1 VFDHNQPN
9 FADRHIGPD
18 ADAVATMLKTIG
30 VGSLDELA
38 DKALP
43 AGILDAL
50 SDDGVAPGLDQ
61 LLPAASEH
69 EALAEL
75 RAMADSNT
83 VAVSMIGQG
92 YFDTLTP
99 PVLRRNIL
107 ENPAWYTAYT
117 PYQPEISQGRLE
129 ALLNFQ
135 TMVADLTG
143 LEVANA
149 SMLDEGTAAAEA
161 MTLMHRAVR
170 GPSSRL
176 AVDTDVY
183 RQTAAILTTRAEPL
197 GIEIVTA
204 DLRAG
209 LPDGDFFGVITQLPG
224 ASGAVVDWTEL
235 VAAAHERGALVAVGA
250 DLLALTLIAPP
261 GDIGADVAF
270 GSTQRFGVPMGFGGP
285 HAGYLAVHAKHARQL
300 PGRLVGVSVDADGSP
315 AFRLALQTRE
325 QHIRRD
331 KATSNICTA
340 QVLLAV
346 IAAMYASYHGA
357 DGLAGIARRV
367 HRHAEMIAGALGDA
381 LVHAKFFD
389 TVLASVPGRAD
400 DVIAAAKA
408 KGVNLWRVDA
418 DHVSVSCDEAT
429 TEEHVATVIEAFGAG
444 RPATSGLGAGRP
456 ATSGLGVASAEPLR
470 ADIATRTSEFL
481 SHPAFTH
488 YRTETEMMRYLRSLA
503 DKDIA
508 LDRSMIPL
516 GSCTM
521 KLNAA
526 AEMEPITWP
535 EFSRQHPF
543 SPASDTPGL
552 RKLIADLET
561 WLTAITGY
569 DAVSLQPNAGSQGEY
584 AGLLAIQAYHAE
596 RGQPDR
602 DVCLIPSSAHGT
614 NAASAALAGMRVVV
628 VACRANGDVDLDD
641 LRAKVTE
648 HADRLS
654 ALMITYPSTH
664 GVYEHDI
671 ADICAAVHDVGGQVY
686 VDGANLNALV
696 GLARPGRFGGDVSHL
711 NLHKTFCI
719 PHGGGGP
726 GVGPVAVRE
735 HLAAYL
741 PGHPLAEELPEKYT
755 VSSAP
760 YGSASILPITW
771 AYIRMMG
778 AGGLR
783 AASLTAIASANYI
796 ARRLDEYYPVLYTGE
811 NGMVAHECILD
822 LRGITKGTGVTVD
835 DVAKRLADY
844 GFHAPTM
851 SFPVAGT
858 LMVEPTESES
868 LAEVD
873 AFCDAMIAIRG
884 EIDKVAARLWP
895 IDDNPLRGAPHTAE
909 CLLVADWDHPY
920 TREQAAYPL
929 GKGFR
934 PKVWPPVRRID
945 GAYGDRN
952 LVCSCPPVEAFA

>member
-1 VFDHNQPN
+1 MTDQPT
-9 FADRHIGPD
+9 FAARHIGPD
-18 ADAVATMLKTIG
+18 SQAVAAMLAVIG
-30 VGSLDELA
+30 VDSFEELA
-38 DKALP
+38 AKAVP
-43 AGILDAL
+43 TGILDKRTNGGA
-50 SDDGVAPGLDQ
+50 APGLDR
-61 LLPAASEH
+61 LPPAASET

-75 RAMADSNT
+75 RALADANT

-92 YFDTLTP
+92 YYDTLTP
-99 PVLRRNIL
+99 PVLLRNIM

-161 MTLMHRAVR
+161 MTLMRRAAR
-170 GPSSRL
+170 GTTNRV
-176 AVDTDVY
+176 AVDVDVFA
-183 RQTAAILTTRAEPL
+183 QTAAVLATRAKPL

-204 DLRAG
+204 DLHDG
-209 LPDGDFFGVITQLPG
+209 LPEGDFFGVITQLPD
-224 ASGAVVDWTEL
+224 ASGRITDWAAL
-235 VAAAHERGALVAVGA
+235 VEQAHDRGALVAIGA
-250 DLLALTLIAPP
+250 DLLALTVITPP
-261 GDIGADVAF
+261 GEIGADVAF
-270 GSTQRFGVPMGFGGP
+270 GTTQRFGVPMGFGGP
-285 HAGYLAVHAKHARQL
+285 HAGYLAVHTKHARQL
-300 PGRLVGVSVDADGSP
+300 PGRLVGVSMDADGSP
-315 AFRLALQTRE
+315 AYRLALQTRE

-346 IAAMYASYHGA
+346 VAAMYASYHGA
-357 DGLAGIARRV
+357 DGLTAIARRV
-367 HRHAEMIAGALGDA
+367 HAHAGTIAAALGDA
-381 LVHAKFFD
+381 LVYDKYFD
-389 TVLASVPGRAD
+389 TVLAHVPGRAGE
-400 DVIAAAKA
+400 VVAAAKE
-408 KGVNLWRVDA
+408 KGINLWRVDD
-418 DHVSVSCDEAT
+418 DHVSVACDEAT
-429 TEEHVATVIEAFGAG
+429 TDEHVAAVMDAFGVAPTE
-444 RPATSGLGAGRP
+444 PA
-456 ATSGLGVASAEPLR
+456 R

-481 SHPAFTH
+481 THPAFTQ
-488 YRTETEMMRYLRSLA
+488 YRTETAMMRYLRALA

-535 EFSRQHPF
+535 EFARQHPF
-543 SPASDTPGL
+543 APASDTAGL
-552 RKLIADLET
+552 RRLIADLER
-561 WLTAITGY
+561 WLVEITGY

-584 AGLLAIQAYHAE
+584 AGLLAIHEYLAS
-596 RGQPDR
+596 RGEPHR

-614 NAASAALAGMRVVV
+614 NAASAALAGLRVVV
-628 VACRANGDVDLDD
+628 VACRDNGDVDLDD
-641 LRAKVTE
+641 LRAKVAD
-648 HADRLS
+648 HADRLA

-671 ADICAAVHDVGGQVY
+671 AEICAAVHDAGGQVY
-686 VDGANLNALV
+686 IDGANLNALV

-726 GVGPVAVRE
+726 GVGPVAVRS
-735 HLAAYL
+735 HLTPFL
-741 PGHPLAEELPEKYT
+741 PGHPFAPELPQGPPI
-755 VSSAP
+755 SSAP

-778 AGGLR
+778 ADGLR

-796 ARRLDEYYPVLYTGE
+796 ARRLDEYFPVLYTGE

-822 LRGITKGTGVTVD
+822 LRGITKSTGVTVD

-858 LMVEPTESES
+858 LMVEPTESET
-868 LAEVD
+868 LTEVD
-873 AFCDAMIAIRG
+873 AFCDAMIAIRA
-884 EIDKVAARLWP
+884 EIDRVGAGEWP
-895 IDDNPLRGAPHTAE
+895 ADDNPLRGAPHTAE
-909 CLLVADWDHPY
+909 CLMVAGWDHPY
-920 TREQAAYPL
+920 TREEAAYPL
-929 GKGFR
+929 GKNFR

>member
-1 VFDHNQPN
+1 MTDQSA
-9 FADRHIGPD
+9 FAARHIGPD
-18 ADAVATMLKTIG
+18 SQAVAAMLAVIG
-30 VGSLDELA
+30 VDSFEELA
-38 DKALP
+38 SKAVP
-43 AGILDAL
+43 TGILDKRTNGGA
-50 SDDGVAPGLDQ
+50 APGLDK
-61 LLPAASEH
+61 LPPAASET

-75 RAMADSNT
+75 RALADANT

-92 YFDTLTP
+92 YYDTLTP
-99 PVLRRNIL
+99 PVLLRNVL

-161 MTLMHRAVR
+161 MTLMHRAAR
-170 GPSSRL
+170 GTTNRL
-176 AVDTDVY
+176 VVDTDVFA
-183 RQTAAILTTRAEPL
+183 QTAAVLATRAKPL

-204 DLRAG
+204 DLRDG

-224 ASGAVVDWTEL
+224 ASGRVTDWAAL
-235 VAAAHERGALVAVGA
+235 VAQAHDRGALVAIGA
-250 DLLALTLIAPP
+250 DLLALTLITPP
-261 GDIGADVAF
+261 GEIGADVAF
-270 GSTQRFGVPMGFGGP
+270 GTTQRLGVPMGFGGP
-285 HAGYLAVHAKHARQL
+285 HAGYLAVHTKHARQL
-300 PGRLVGVSVDADGSP
+300 PGRLVGVSQDVDGSP
-315 AFRLALQTRE
+315 AYRLALQTRE

-346 IAAMYASYHGA
+346 MAAMYASYHGA
-357 DGLAGIARRV
+357 DGLTEIARRV
-367 HRHAEMIAGALGDA
+367 HAHAETIAAAVGDA
-381 LVHAKFFD
+381 LVHDKYFD
-389 TVLASVPGRAD
+389 TVLAQVPGRAGE
-400 DVIAAAKA
+400 VVAAAKE
-408 KGVNLWRVDA
+408 KGINLWQVDD
-418 DHVSVSCDEAT
+418 DHVSVACDEAT
-429 TEEHVATVIEAFGAG
+429 TDAHVAAVIDAFGVAPTE
-444 RPATSGLGAGRP
+444 PARVDVNMG
-456 ATSGLGVASAEPLR
+456 
-470 ADIATRTSEFL
+470 ATRTSEFL
-481 SHPAFTH
+481 THPAFTQ
-488 YRTETEMMRYLRSLA
+488 YRTETAMMRYLRALA

-535 EFSRQHPF
+535 EFARQHPF
-543 SPASDTPGL
+543 APASDTAGL
-552 RKLIADLET
+552 RRLIADLES
-561 WLTAITGY
+561 WLVQITGY

-584 AGLLAIQAYHAE
+584 AGLLAIHEYHAS
-596 RGQPDR
+596 RGEPHR
-602 DVCLIPSSAHGT
+602 DICLIPSSAHGT
-614 NAASAALAGMRVVV
+614 NAASAALAGLRVVV
-628 VACRANGDVDLDD
+628 VACRDNGDVDLDD
-641 LRAKVTE
+641 LRAKVAE
-648 HADRLS
+648 HADRLA
-654 ALMITYPSTH
+654 ALMVTYPSTH

-671 ADICAAVHDVGGQVY
+671 ADICAAVHDAGGQVY
-686 VDGANLNALV
+686 IDGANLNALV
-696 GLARPGRFGGDVSHL
+696 GLARPGKFGGDVSHL

-726 GVGPVAVRE
+726 GVGPVAARS
-735 HLAAYL
+735 HLAPFL
-741 PGHPLAEELPEKYT
+741 PGHPFAPELPQGPP

-778 AGGLR
+778 ADGLR

-796 ARRLDEYYPVLYTGE
+796 ARRLDEYFPVLYTGE

-822 LRGITKGTGVTVD
+822 LRAITKSTGVTVD

-868 LAEVD
+868 LIEVD
-873 AFCDAMIAIRG
+873 AFCEAMIAIRG
-884 EIDKVAARLWP
+884 EIDKVAAGLWSGE
-895 IDDNPLRGAPHTAE
+895 DNPLRGAPHTAE
-909 CLLVADWDHPY
+909 CLLVTDWDHPY
-920 TREQAAYPL
+920 TREEAAYPL
-929 GKGFR
+929 GKNFR

>member
-1 VFDHNQPN
+1 
-9 FADRHIGPD
+9 
-18 ADAVATMLKTIG
+18 
-30 VGSLDELA
+30 
-38 DKALP
+38 
-43 AGILDAL
+43 
-50 SDDGVAPGLDQ
+50 
-61 LLPAASEH
+61 
-69 EALAEL
+69 
-75 RAMADSNT
+75 MADSNT

-161 MTLMHRAVR
+161 MTLMHRAVK
-170 GPSSRL
+170 GPSRRL

-183 RQTAAILTTRAEPL
+183 RQTAAVLATRAEPL

-209 LPDGDFFGVITQLPG
+209 LPEGDFFGVITQLPG
-224 ASGAVVDWTEL
+224 ASGCVNDWSRL
-235 VAAAHERGALVAVGA
+235 VHQAHERGALVAVGA
-250 DLLALTLIAPP
+250 DLLALTLITPP

-300 PGRLVGVSVDADGSP
+300 PGRLVGVSQDADGAP
-315 AFRLALQTRE
+315 AYRLALQTRE

-367 HRHAEMIAGALGDA
+367 HARAEAIAGALGDA
-381 LVHAKFFD
+381 LVHDKFFD

-400 DVIAAAKA
+400 GVITAAKA
-408 KGVNLWRVDA
+408 KGINLWRVDD
-418 DHVSVSCDEAT
+418 DHVSISCDEAT
-429 TEEHVATVIEAFGAG
+429 TDEHVAHVIEAFGLAAAQPV
-444 RPATSGLGAGRP
+444 RS
-456 ATSGLGVASAEPLR
+456 E
-470 ADIATRTSEFL
+470 IATRTSEFL
-481 SHPAFTH
+481 THPAFTR

-535 EFSRQHPF
+535 EFARQHPF
-543 SPASDTPGL
+543 APVSDTPGL
-552 RKLIADLET
+552 RTLIADLET

-614 NAASAALAGMRVVV
+614 NAASAALVGMRVVV

-671 ADICAAVHDVGGQVY
+671 AEICAAVHDVGGQVY

-735 HLAAYL
+735 HLAKYL

-822 LRGITKGTGVTVD
+822 LRGITKDTGVTVD

-884 EIDKVAARLWP
+884 EIDKVGSGTWTV
-895 IDDNPLRGAPHTAE
+895 DDNPLRGAPHTAE
-909 CLLVADWDHPY
+909 CLLADDWDHPY
-920 TREQAAYPL
+920 SREQAAYPL

>member
-1 VFDHNQPN
+1 MST

-18 ADAVATMLKTIG
+18 HQAVEAMLAVIG
-30 VGSLDELA
+30 VDSLDELA
-38 DKALP
+38 AKAVP
-43 AGILDAL
+43 TGILDKL
-50 SDDGVAPGLDQ
+50 DDAGPGLVAPGLDR
-61 LLPAASEH
+61 LPAPASEA

-75 RAMADSNT
+75 RALADTNT

-92 YFDTLTP
+92 YYDTLTP
-99 PVLRRNIL
+99 PVLLRNIM

-135 TMVADLTG
+135 TLVSDLTG
-143 LEVANA
+143 LEIANA

-161 MTLMHRAVR
+161 MTLMHRAAAR
-170 GPSSRL
+170 GSSTGRL
-176 AVDTDVY
+176 VVDSDVFA
-183 RQTAAILTTRAEPL
+183 QTAAILATRAKPL

-204 DLRAG
+204 DLRGG
-209 LPDGDFFGVITQLPG
+209 LPDGEFFGVIAQLPG
-224 ASGAVVDWTEL
+224 ASGRITDWTGL
-235 VAAAHERGALVAVGA
+235 IAQAHERGALIAVGA
-250 DLLALTLIAPP
+250 DLLALTLITPP
-261 GDIGADVAF
+261 GEIGADVAF
-270 GSTQRFGVPMGFGGP
+270 GTTQRFGVPMGFGGP
-285 HAGYLAVHAKHARQL
+285 HAGYLAVHTKHARQL

-346 IAAMYASYHGA
+346 MAAMYASYHGA
-357 DGLAGIARRV
+357 EGLTAIARRV
-367 HRHAEMIAGALGDA
+367 HAHAQTIAGALADA
-381 LVHAKFFD
+381 LVHDAYFD
-389 TVLASVPGRAD
+389 TVLARVPGRAD
-400 DVIAAAKA
+400 EVVAAAKA
-408 KGVNLWRVDA
+408 HGVNLWRVDA
-418 DHVSVSCDEAT
+418 DHVSVACDEAT
-429 TEEHVATVIEAFGAG
+429 TDAHVAVVLDAFGVSAG
-444 RPATSGLGAGRP
+444 AHGGT
-456 ATSGLGVASAEPLR
+456 
-470 ADIATRTSEFL
+470 DIASRALEFL
-481 SHPAFTH
+481 THPAFTQ
-488 YRTETEMMRYLRSLA
+488 YRTETAMMRYLRALA

-535 EFSRQHPF
+535 EFARQHPF
-543 SPASDTPGL
+543 APVADTPGL
-552 RKLIADLET
+552 RRLIADLES
-561 WLTAITGY
+561 WLVGITGY

-584 AGLLAIQAYHAE
+584 AGLLAIHEYHASKGE
-596 RGQPDR
+596 PHR
-602 DVCLIPSSAHGT
+602 DICLIPSSAHGT
-614 NAASAALAGMRVVV
+614 NAASAALAGMRVVIV
-628 VACRANGDVDLDD
+628 RCHDDVGRAGDVDLDD
-641 LRAKVTE
+641 LRAKVAE

-654 ALMITYPSTH
+654 TLMITYPSTH

-671 ADICAAVHDVGGQVY
+671 TDICAAVHDAGGQVY

-696 GLARPGRFGGDVSHL
+696 GLARPGKFGGDVSHL

-726 GVGPVAVRE
+726 GVGPVAARS
-735 HLAAYL
+735 HLAPFL
-741 PGHPLAEELPEKYT
+741 PGHPYAPELPEGHP

-778 AGGLR
+778 ADGLR

-796 ARRLDEYYPVLYTGE
+796 ARRLDEYFPVLYTGE

-822 LRGITKGTGVTVD
+822 LRGITKSTGVTVD

-868 LAEVD
+868 LTEVD
-873 AFCDAMIAIRG
+873 AFCEAMIAIRG
-884 EIDKVAARLWP
+884 EIDRVGAGEWP
-895 IDDNPLRGAPHTAE
+895 VEDNPLRGAPHTAE

-920 TREQAAYPL
+920 SREQAAYPL
-929 GKGFR
+929 GAGFR

>member
-1 VFDHNQPN
+1 MFDHHISDQHISDQHQAN

-30 VGSLDELA
+30 MGSLDELA

-50 SDDGVAPGLDQ
+50 SIDGVAPGLDV
-61 LLPAASEH
+61 LPAAATEA

-75 RAMADSNT
+75 RALADTNT

-170 GPSSRL
+170 GPSNRL
-176 AVDTDVY
+176 VVDADVY
-183 RQTAAILTTRAEPL
+183 RQTAAVLATRAEPL

-224 ASGAVVDWTEL
+224 ASGAVLDWTEL
-235 VAAAHERGALVAVGA
+235 VTAAHERGALVAVGA
-250 DLLALTLIAPP
+250 DLLALTLITPP
-261 GDIGADVAF
+261 GEIGADIAF

-285 HAGYLAVHAKHARQL
+285 HAGYLAVHTKHARQL
-300 PGRLVGVSVDADGSP
+300 PGRLVGVSLDADGSP

-367 HRHAEMIAGALGDA
+367 HGHAETIAAALGDA
-381 LVHAKFFD
+381 LVHDTFFD
-389 TVLASVPGRAD
+389 TVLALVPGRAD
-400 DVIAAAKA
+400 AVIAAAKE
-408 KGVNLWRVDA
+408 KGVNLWRVDD

-429 TEEHVATVIEAFGAG
+429 TDAHVRAVLQAFGV
-444 RPATSGLGAGRP
+444 T
-456 ATSGLGVASAEPLR
+456 SAEPVKSDFKS
-470 ADIATRTSEFL
+470 DIASRTSEFL
-481 SHPAFTH
+481 THPAFTR

-526 AEMEPITWP
+526 AEMEPISWP
-535 EFSRQHPF
+535 EFARQHPF
-543 SPASDTPGL
+543 APASDTPGL
-552 RKLIADLET
+552 RKLIADVET
-561 WLTAITGY
+561 WLTAMTGY
-569 DAVSLQPNAGSQGEY
+569 DEVSLQPNAGSQGEY

-596 RGQPDR
+596 GGQPGR

-641 LRAKVTE
+641 LRAKVAE

-671 ADICAAVHDVGGQVY
+671 AEICAAVHDVGGQVY

-726 GVGPVAVRE
+726 GVGPVAVRG
-735 HLAAYL
+735 HLAPYL
-741 PGHPLAEELPEKYT
+741 PGHPLAADLAEKHT

-811 NGMVAHECILD
+811 TGMVAHECILD
-822 LRGITKGTGVTVD
+822 LRGITKATGVTVD

-868 LAEVD
+868 LTEVD
-873 AFCDAMIAIRG
+873 AFCEAMIAIRA
-884 EIDKVAARLWP
+884 EIDQVGAGAWSV
-895 IDDNPLRGAPHTAE
+895 DDNPLRGAPHTAE

-952 LVCSCPPVEAFA
+952 LMCSCPPVEAFA

>member
-1 VFDHNQPN
+1 MPDQST
-9 FADRHIGPD
+9 FAARHIGPD
-18 ADAVATMLKTIG
+18 SQAVTAMLAMIG
-30 VGSLDELA
+30 VDSLDELA
-38 DKALP
+38 SKAVP
-43 AGILDAL
+43 AGILDRLTDSA
-50 SDDGVAPGLDQ
+50 APGLDS
-61 LLPAASEH
+61 LPPAASEA

-75 RAMADSNT
+75 RALADANT

-92 YFDTLTP
+92 YYDTLTP
-99 PVLRRNIL
+99 PVLVRNIM

-135 TMVADLTG
+135 TMIADLTG

-161 MTLMHRAVR
+161 MTLMHRAAR
-170 GPSSRL
+170 GSGNRL
-176 AVDTDVY
+176 AVDSDLFT
-183 RQTAAILTTRAEPL
+183 QTAAVLATRARPL

-204 DLRAG
+204 DLRDG

-224 ASGAVVDWTEL
+224 ASGRITDWAGL
-235 VAAAHERGALVAVGA
+235 VSRAHDRGALVAVGA

-261 GDIGADVAF
+261 GEIGADVAF
-270 GSTQRFGVPMGFGGP
+270 GTTQRFGVPMGFGGP

-300 PGRLVGVSVDADGSP
+300 PGRLVGVSLDADGSP
-315 AFRLALQTRE
+315 AYRLALQTRE

-346 IAAMYASYHGA
+346 MAAMYASYHGA
-357 DGLAGIARRV
+357 DGLTAIAHRV
-367 HRHAEMIAGALGDA
+367 HAHAAKIAAALGSA
-381 LVHAKFFD
+381 LVHDTFFD
-389 TVLASVPGRAD
+389 TVLARVPGRAD
-400 DVIAAAKA
+400 EVLAAAKA
-408 KGVNLWRVDA
+408 HGVNLWHVDA
-418 DHVSVSCDEAT
+418 DHVSVACDEAT
-429 TEEHVATVIEAFGAG
+429 TDAHVAIVLEAFG
-444 RPATSGLGAGRP
+444 
-456 ATSGLGVASAEPLR
+456 VAAAEPVG
-470 ADIATRTSEFL
+470 ADIATRMSEFL
-481 SHPAFTH
+481 THPAFTR
-488 YRTETEMMRYLRSLA
+488 YRTETAMMRYLRALA

-535 EFSRQHPF
+535 EFAQLHPF
-543 SPASDTPGL
+543 APASDTPGL
-552 RKLIADLET
+552 RRLIADLES
-561 WLTAITGY
+561 WLVAITGY

-584 AGLLAIQAYHAE
+584 AGLLAIHDYHAS
-596 RGQPDR
+596 RGEPHR

-614 NAASAALAGMRVVV
+614 NAASAALAGLRVAV
-628 VACRANGDVDLDD
+628 VACRDNGDVDLDD
-641 LRAKVTE
+641 LRAKVAE
-648 HADRLS
+648 HADRLA
-654 ALMITYPSTH
+654 ALMVTYPSTH

-671 ADICAAVHDVGGQVY
+671 AEICAAVHDAGGQVY
-686 VDGANLNALV
+686 IDGANLNALV
-696 GLARPGRFGGDVSHL
+696 GLARPGKFGGDVSHL

-726 GVGPVAVRE
+726 GVGPVVARS
-735 HLAAYL
+735 HLAPFL
-741 PGHPLAEELPEKYT
+741 PGHPYATELPGGHP

-778 AGGLR
+778 AEGLR

-796 ARRLDEYYPVLYTGE
+796 ARRLDEYFPVLYAGE

-822 LRGITKGTGVTVD
+822 LRGITKSTGVTVD

-868 LAEVD
+868 LTEVD
-873 AFCDAMIAIRG
+873 AFCEAMIAIRG
-884 EIDKVAARLWP
+884 EIDKVAAGQWP
-895 IDDNPLRGAPHTAE
+895 VDDSPLRGAPHTAE
-909 CLLVADWDHPY
+909 CLLVADWAHPY
-920 TREQAAYPL
+920 TREEAAYPL
-929 GKGFR
+929 GAGFR

-945 GAYGDRN
+945 GAYGDRH

>member
-1 VFDHNQPN
+1 VAKRDPARRQRT

-18 ADAVATMLKTIG
+18 DAAIAAMLG
-30 VGSLDELA
+30 VVGVDSLDELA
-38 DKALP
+38 AKAVP
-43 AGILDAL
+43 AGILDRPTDSGA
-50 SDDGVAPGLDQ
+50 APGLDT
-61 LLPAASEH
+61 LPPAASED

-75 RAMADSNT
+75 RALADANT

-92 YFDTLTP
+92 YYDTLTP
-99 PVLRRNIL
+99 AVLRRNIL

-149 SMLDEGTAAAEA
+149 SLLDEGTAAAEA
-161 MTLMHRAVR
+161 MTLMHRVAR
-170 GPSSRL
+170 GKGAGRL
-176 AVDTDVY
+176 VVDVDLFT
-183 RQTAAILTTRAEPL
+183 QTAAILAARAQPL

-204 DLRAG
+204 DLRNG
-209 LPDGDFFGVITQLPG
+209 LPDGEFFGVITQLPG
-224 ASGAVVDWTEL
+224 ASGRITDWSTL
-235 VAAAHERGALVAVGA
+235 VAQAHERGALVAVGA
-250 DLLALTLIAPP
+250 DLLALTLITPP
-261 GDIGADVAF
+261 GDFGADVAF
-270 GSTQRFGVPMGFGGP
+270 GTTQRFGVPMGFGGP
-285 HAGYLAVHAKHARQL
+285 HAGYLSVHAQHARQV
-300 PGRLVGVSVDADGSP
+300 PGRLVGVSVDIDGAP
-315 AFRLALQTRE
+315 AYRLALQTRE

-346 IAAMYASYHGA
+346 VAAMYASYHGA
-357 DGLAGIARRV
+357 DGLIAIARRV
-367 HRHAEMIAGALGDA
+367 HGYAEQIAAALGDA
-381 LVHAKFFD
+381 LVHDTFFD
-389 TVLASVPGRAD
+389 TVLARVPGRVD
-400 DVIAAAKA
+400 EVIAAAKA
-408 KGVNLWRVDA
+408 NGINLWRFDD

-429 TEEHVATVIEAFGAG
+429 TDDHVAAVLEAFG
-444 RPATSGLGAGRP
+444 
-456 ATSGLGVASAEPLR
+456 VAPAEPTF
-470 ADIATRTSEFL
+470 AGIETRTSEFL
-481 SHPAFTH
+481 THPAFTS
-488 YRTETEMMRYLRSLA
+488 YRTETSMMRYLRALA
-503 DKDIA
+503 DRDVA

-526 AEMEPITWP
+526 TEMAPITWP
-535 EFSRQHPF
+535 EFARLHPF
-543 SPASDTPGL
+543 APAADAAGL
-552 RKLIADLET
+552 RELIRQLQT
-561 WLTAITGY
+561 WLVHMTGY

-584 AGLLAIQAYHAE
+584 AGLLAIHDYHAS
-596 RGQPDR
+596 RGEPHR

-628 VACRANGDVDLDD
+628 VACRDNGDVDLDD
-641 LRAKVTE
+641 LRAKVSE

-654 ALMITYPSTH
+654 TLMITYPSTH

-671 ADICAAVHDVGGQVY
+671 AEICAAVHEAGGQVY

-696 GLARPGRFGGDVSHL
+696 GLARPGKFGGDISHL

-726 GVGPVAVRE
+726 GVGPIVARS
-735 HLAAYL
+735 HLGPFL
-741 PGHPLAEELPEKYT
+741 PGHPYAPELGGGRP
-755 VSSAP
+755 VASAP

-778 AGGLR
+778 AEGLR
-783 AASLTAIASANYI
+783 RASLTAIASANYI

-822 LRGITKGTGVTVD
+822 LRPITKSTGVTVD

-851 SFPVAGT
+851 SFPVTGT

-868 LAEVD
+868 LAEID
-873 AFCDAMIAIRG
+873 AFCEAMIAIRA
-884 EIDKVAARLWP
+884 EIDKVAAGQWP
-895 IDDNPLRGAPHTAE
+895 VDDNPLRGAPHTAE
-909 CLLVADWDHPY
+909 CLLASEWAHPY

-929 GKGFR
+929 GRAFR

-952 LVCSCPPVEAFA
+952 LVCSCPPVEAFAQ

>member
-1 VFDHNQPN
+1 MSDAST

-18 ADAVATMLKTIG
+18 QDAVAAMLAVIG
-30 VGSLDELA
+30 VDSLDALA
-38 DKALP
+38 AKAVP
-43 AGILDAL
+43 TGILDTL
-50 SDDGVAPGLDQ
+50 TNGDAPGLDR
-61 LLPAASEH
+61 LPPAASEA

-75 RAMADSNT
+75 AALADSNT

-92 YFDTLTP
+92 YYDTLTP
-99 PVLRRNIL
+99 PVLLRNIM

-135 TMVADLTG
+135 TMVTDLTG
-143 LEVANA
+143 LEIANA

-161 MTLMHRAVR
+161 MTLMHRAAR
-170 GPSSRL
+170 GSTNRL
-176 AVDTDVY
+176 AVDVDVFA
-183 RQTAAILTTRAEPL
+183 QTAAVLATRAQPV

-204 DLRAG
+204 DLRDG
-209 LPDGDFFGVITQLPG
+209 LPDGEFFGVVAQLPG
-224 ASGAVVDWTEL
+224 ASGRITDWSTL
-235 VAAAHERGALVAVGA
+235 VSQAHERGALVAVGA
-250 DLLALTLIAPP
+250 DLLALTLITPP
-261 GDIGADVAF
+261 GEIGADVAF
-270 GSTQRFGVPMGFGGP
+270 GTTQRFGVPMGFGGP

-300 PGRLVGVSVDADGSP
+300 PGRLVGVSRDQDGADAY
-315 AFRLALQTRE
+315 RLALQTRE

-346 IAAMYASYHGA
+346 MAAMYASYHGA
-357 DGLAGIARRV
+357 DGLTAIARRV
-367 HRHAEMIAGALGDA
+367 HGHAKAIGAALGDA
-381 LVHAKFFD
+381 LLHEEYFD
-389 TVLASVPGRAD
+389 TVLARVPGRAD
-400 DVIAAAKA
+400 EVVAAAKA
-408 KGVNLWRVDA
+408 KGINLWRVDD
-418 DHVSVSCDEAT
+418 DHVSVACDEAT
-429 TEEHVATVIEAFGAG
+429 TGSHVNAVLDAFGVSAG
-444 RPATSGLGAGRP
+444 KPAESQ
-456 ATSGLGVASAEPLR
+456 
-470 ADIATRTSEFL
+470 IAARTSEFL
-481 SHPAFTH
+481 THPAFTQ
-488 YRTETEMMRYLRSLA
+488 YRTETSMMRYLRALA

-526 AEMEPITWP
+526 AEMESITWP
-535 EFSRQHPF
+535 EFARQHPF
-543 SPASDTPGL
+543 APASDTPGL
-552 RKLIADLET
+552 RRLIADLEE
-561 WLTAITGY
+561 WLVDITGY

-584 AGLLAIQAYHAE
+584 AGLLAIHDYHQS
-596 RGQPDR
+596 RGEPHR
-602 DVCLIPSSAHGT
+602 DICLIPSSAHGT
-614 NAASAALAGMRVVV
+614 NAASAALAGLRVAV

-641 LRAKVTE
+641 LRAKVAE
-648 HADRLS
+648 HADRLA

-671 ADICAAVHDVGGQVY
+671 AEICAAVHDAGGQVY
-686 VDGANLNALV
+686 IDGANLNALV
-696 GLARPGRFGGDVSHL
+696 GLARPGKFGGDVSHL

-726 GVGPVAVRE
+726 GIGPVAARS
-735 HLAAYL
+735 HLAPFL
-741 PGHPLAEELPEKYT
+741 PGHPYAPELPDGRP

-778 AGGLR
+778 ADGLR

-796 ARRLDEYYPVLYTGE
+796 ARRLDEYFPVLYTGE

-822 LRGITKGTGVTVD
+822 LRPITKSTGVSVD

-868 LAEVD
+868 LTEVD
-873 AFCDAMIAIRG
+873 AFCEAMIAIRR
-884 EIDKVAARLWP
+884 EIDRVGTGEWTV
-895 IDDNPLRGAPHTAE
+895 DDNPLRGAPHTAE
-909 CLLVADWDHPY
+909 CLLVSEWDHPY
-920 TREQAAYPL
+920 TREEAAYPL
-929 GKGFR
+929 GKSFR

-952 LVCSCPPVEAFA
+952 LVCSCPPVEAFV

>member
-1 VFDHNQPN
+1 MSDQST
-9 FADRHIGPD
+9 FAARHIGPD
-18 ADAVATMLKTIG
+18 SPAVAAMLAVIG
-30 VGSLDELA
+30 VDSLDALA
-38 DKALP
+38 AKAVP
-43 AGILDAL
+43 TGILDKLA
-50 SDDGVAPGLDQ
+50 DGAAPGLDA
-61 LLPAASEH
+61 LPSAASEA
-69 EALAEL
+69 EALSEL
-75 RAMADSNT
+75 RALADANT
-83 VAVSMIGQG
+83 IAVSMIGQG
-92 YFDTLTP
+92 YYDTLTP
-99 PVLRRNIL
+99 PVLLRNIM

-161 MTLMHRAVR
+161 MTLMHRAAR
-170 GPSSRL
+170 GAANRL
-176 AVDTDVY
+176 AVDVDVFA
-183 RQTAAILTTRAEPL
+183 QTAAVLSTRAKPL
-197 GIEIVTA
+197 GIDIVTA
-204 DLRAG
+204 DLRDG
-209 LPDGDFFGVITQLPG
+209 LPDGEFFGVIAQLPG
-224 ASGAVVDWTEL
+224 ASGRITDWSAL
-235 VAAAHERGALVAVGA
+235 VQEAHDRGALVAVGA
-250 DLLALTLIAPP
+250 DLLALTLIKPP
-261 GDIGADVAF
+261 GEIGADVAF
-270 GSTQRFGVPMGFGGP
+270 GTTQRFGVPMGFGGP

-315 AFRLALQTRE
+315 AYRLALQTRE

-346 IAAMYASYHGA
+346 MAAMYASYHGA
-357 DGLAGIARRV
+357 DGLTEIARRV
-367 HRHAEMIAGALGDA
+367 HGHAEAIAAGLGSAADAA
-381 LVHAKFFD
+381 LVHDKYFD
-389 TVLASVPGRAD
+389 TVLARVPGRAD
-400 DVIAAAKA
+400 AVIAAAKA
-408 KGVNLWRVDA
+408 KGINLWRVDA
-418 DHVSVSCDEAT
+418 DHVSVACDEAT
-429 TEEHVATVIEAFGAG
+429 TAEHVAIV
-444 RPATSGLGAGRP
+444 LGAFEVQ
-456 ATSGLGVASAEPLR
+456 AAEPAR

-481 SHPAFTH
+481 THPAFTQ
-488 YRTETEMMRYLRSLA
+488 YRTETAMMRYLRTLA

-526 AEMEPITWP
+526 AEMEPVTWP
-535 EFSRQHPF
+535 EFARLHPF
-543 SPASDTPGL
+543 APASDSAGL
-552 RKLIADLET
+552 RRLIADLES
-561 WLTAITGY
+561 WLVQITGY

-584 AGLLAIQAYHAE
+584 AGLLAIHDYHAD
-596 RGQPDR
+596 RGEPHR
-602 DVCLIPSSAHGT
+602 DICLIPSSAHGT
-614 NAASAALAGMRVVV
+614 NAASAALAGLRVAV
-628 VACRANGDVDLDD
+628 VACRDNGDVDLDD
-641 LRAKVTE
+641 LRAKVAE
-648 HADRLS
+648 HADRLA

-671 ADICAAVHDVGGQVY
+671 ADICAAVHDAGGQVY
-686 VDGANLNALV
+686 IDGANLNALV
-696 GLARPGRFGGDVSHL
+696 GLARPGKFGGDISHL

-726 GVGPVAVRE
+726 GVGPVAARS
-735 HLAAYL
+735 HLAKYL
-741 PGHPLAEELPEKYT
+741 PGHPYAPELPGGRP

-778 AGGLR
+778 ADGLR

-796 ARRLDEYYPVLYTGE
+796 ARRLDEYFPVLYTGE

-822 LRGITKGTGVTVD
+822 LRGITKSTGVTVD

-868 LAEVD
+868 LTEVD
-873 AFCDAMIAIRG
+873 AFCEAMIAIRR
-884 EIDKVAARLWP
+884 EIDRVGKGEWP
-895 IDDNPLRGAPHTAE
+895 VDDNPLRGAPHTAE
-909 CLLVADWDHPY
+909 CLVVSDWDHPY

-929 GKGFR
+929 GKAFR

-952 LVCSCPPVEAFA
+952 LVCSCPPVEAFV